1 MEIVKK
7 SGQKISDTYDFVL
20 STEAPD
26 RVGDIVKIDG
36 LDIKAFEENPV
47 ALFMH
52 RHDQPIGVWS
62 NLKKSAGALTGRLSL
77 AAKGTSKLVDF
88 AHSMIEQGMLR
99 AVSVSFVPHES
110 KANSSKGRTINKSEL
125 IEVSLVTVPMNPQAL
140 MIAKSFEFSDSEI
153 KGLFEQVKRD
163 PNESI
168 TRARQAII
176 TAKRLMIK

>member
-1 MEIVKK
+1 
-7 SGQKISDTYDFVL
+7 
-20 STEAPD
+20 
-26 RVGDIVKIDG
+26 
-36 LDIKAFEENPV
+36 
-47 ALFMH
+47 
-52 RHDQPIGVWS
+52 
-62 NLKKSAGALTGRLSL
+62 
-77 AAKGTSKLVDF
+77 
-88 AHSMIEQGMLR
+88 MIEQGMLR